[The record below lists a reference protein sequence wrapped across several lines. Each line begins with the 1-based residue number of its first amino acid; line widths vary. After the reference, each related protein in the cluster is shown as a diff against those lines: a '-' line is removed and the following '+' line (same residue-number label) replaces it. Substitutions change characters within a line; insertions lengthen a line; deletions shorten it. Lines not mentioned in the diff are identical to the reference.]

1 MAREQSSL
9 AASHELHRWL
19 TIPNALTGLR
29 LLALVPFVYLVTRG
43 SDRAALVLFILAGI
57 TDTVD
62 GTIARRL
69 GQTSKLGRLL
79 DPLVDKLFTCVSYI
93 ALSAFRPGL
102 SHIPI
107 GVMAAVL
114 LRDFFILGGSL
125 FVYSKSRNSGFK
137 PSIYGKLNTF
147 VEIGVVVCF
156 LASADLAFV
165 ARLMPVFY
173 AILFVSIA
181 LSAADYTRIGFQM
194 MQARRS

>member
-1 MAREQSSL
+1 MAREQASM
-9 AASHELHRWL
+9 AASPEFDRWL

-29 LLALVPFVYLVTRG
+29 LLALVPFVFLATRG
-43 SDRAALVLFILAGI
+43 SNRAALLLFVLAGI

-79 DPLVDKLFTCVSYI
+79 DPLVDKLFTGVSYV
-93 ALSAFRPGL
+93 ALSAFRLGL
-102 SHIPI
+102 SHIPL

-125 FVYSKSRNSGFK
+125 FVYSRSHNSGFR

-156 LASADLAFV
+156 LASGDVAFV

-173 AILFVSIA
+173 AILFVAIA
-181 LSAADYTRIGFQM
+181 LSTVDYTRIGVQM
-194 MQARRS
+194 LQAPRS